1 MFAQNNLNQTL
12 SESFESRGIPSLILP
27 GKELVVPALR
37 RALEVNQS
45 NRPAYIEF
53 LCSQFPIY
61 GDWVGR

>member
-1 MFAQNNLNQTL
+1 M
-12 SESFESRGIPSLILP
+12 P